1 MSFLATPVPQERRGS
16 DPTRRTAFAAGVL
29 YLLTFIGSIPGA
41 MLLDPVIADPRY
53 VASAGADTQVAVA
66 ALFELVNVLAL
77 IMTAVAVFSVVKR
90 EHEGLAIGFVVTR
103 LFEGAVIAMGV
114 VSVLAVV
121 SLRQAGAADGTAESL
136 VPAGRALVAV
146 RDWSITIGPAMAAF
160 NALMFGTLLFRSRLV
175 PRALPALG
183 LVGVPLLIS
192 YVIGMILGVT
202 GPGTAWQAIAVFP
215 FFFWELG
222 VGLWMTFKGF
232 DRSAPIVQAML
243 AERRS
248 TPVPA
253 SVPTSAAMAPTG
265 GVA

>member
-1 MSFLATPVPQERRGS
+1 MTSIA
-16 DPTRRTAFAAGVL
+16 DPTRRTAFVAGIL
-29 YLLTFIGSIPGA
+29 YLLTFIGSIPGS
-41 MLLDPVIADPRY
+41 LLLQPVFGPDY
-53 VASAGADTQVAVA
+53 VAGPGADTQVAVA
-66 ALFELVNVLAL
+66 AVFELVNVLAL
-77 IMTAVAVFSVVKR
+77 IFTGVAVFSVVKR

-103 LFEGAVIAMGV
+103 LFEGAVIAIGV
-114 VSVLAVV
+114 VSILAVV
-121 SLRQAGAADGTAESL
+121 TLRQAGAADGTSESL

-146 RDWSITIGPAMAAF
+146 RDWSITIGPGMAAF

-192 YVIGMILGVT
+192 FVIGMILGIT

-232 DRSAPIVQAML
+232 DRDAPIVRAMT
-243 AERRS
+243 AEAAAASSPR
-248 TPVPA
+248 PVA
-253 SVPTSAAMAPTG
+253 GTSVAVAAKG